1 MISSENRNEDEFR
14 KLSYHLPDLIYQ
26 FTRRPDG
33 TYCMPIASKGIEN
46 IFACTPEDV
55 KDNFDAIGK
64 VLHPDDAKRVLEDI
78 EYSAANMSEFSCE
91 FRVLLPGKPVQWI
104 LSRSS
109 PEALPD
115 GSVTWYGF
123 NANITKQRNTLEQLT
138 TLYKKQ
144 EAILKAIPDL
154 VFVIGSDKIIYEYH
168 SNVNDLLAAPPEVF
182 LGKKYSDI
190 IPGEATASMD
200 AALAETNEKGMS
212 TGHQYSLTLPA
223 GHFWFELSV
232 APIEDDSSGIKKYLV
247 ISANI
252 TERKKKDDKIQQL
265 SIAVEQSSTSI
276 VITDLKGNME
286 YVNQFFIDITG
297 YSREEILGKNIS
309 ILQTGHTTIEEYATM
324 WNTINSGHTWKGEF
338 LNRKKNG
345 ELFWEEVTI
354 TPVRNKSGVIE
365 HFLGIKTDITQ
376 QKRTAEKLR
385 KIAWNQSHQVR
396 GPLTDILGI
405 INLMKMKISSEEKN
419 MLLSQLE
426 IAAHGL
432 DKAIH
437 EIVDE
442 TQDKN

>member
-14 KLSYHLPDLIYQ
+14 KLSYHMPDLIYQ

-33 TYCMPIASKGIEN
+33 TYYMPIASKGIEN

-55 KDNFDAIGK
+55 KDNFDAIAK
-64 VLHPDDAKRVLEDI
+64 VLHPDDVTRVIEDI
-78 EYSAANMSEFSCE
+78 EYSAKHMSEFSCE
-91 FRVLLPGKPVQWI
+91 FRVCLPGKPVQWI

-154 VFVIGSDKIIYEYH
+154 IFVIGSNKIIYEYH
-168 SNVNDLLAAPPEVF
+168 SNLNDLLAVPPEVF
-182 LGKKYSDI
+182 IGKKYSDI
-190 IPGEATASMD
+190 IPGNASIVMDTALEEANKKD
-200 AALAETNEKGMS
+200 IS
-212 TGHQYSLTLPA
+212 TGHQYELSLPH
-223 GHFWFELSV
+223 GNFWFELSV
-232 APIEDDSSGIKKYLV
+232 VPIEDNSSDIKKYLV
-247 ISANI
+247 VSTNI

-276 VITDLKGNME
+276 IITDLQGNLE

-297 YSREEILGKNIS
+297 YTREEVIGQNIN
-309 ILQTGHTTIEEYATM
+309 ILQTGHTTEEQYKFM
-324 WNTINSGHTWKGEF
+324 WDSINEGNTWKGEF

-345 ELFWEEVTI
+345 ELFWEEATI
-354 TPVRNKSGVIE
+354 TPVRNKNGIIE
-365 HFLGIKTDITQ
+365 HFLGIKTDITH

-396 GPLTDILGI
+396 GPLTDIMGI
-405 INLMKMKISSEEKN
+405 INLMKMNISVEEKN

-426 IAAHGL
+426 LAANDL

-442 TQDKN
+442 TQEKN

>member
-1 MISSENRNEDEFR
+1 MISSENKNEDEFR
-14 KLSYHLPDLIYQ
+14 KLSYHLPDLIFQ
-26 FTRRPDG
+26 FTRRLDG
-33 TYCMPIASKGIEN
+33 SYFVPIASKGIEN
-46 IFACTPEDV
+46 IFGCTPEDV
-55 KDNFDAIGK
+55 KDNFDAIAK

-78 EYSAANMSEFSCE
+78 ENSAANMSEFFCE

-190 IPGEATASMD
+190 ISGDASAVMD

-212 TGHQYSLTLPA
+212 TGHQYALTLPA

-247 ISANI
+247 VSANI

-276 VITDLKGNME
+276 VITDLNGNME
-286 YVNQFFIDITG
+286 YVNQFFIGITG
-297 YSREEILGKNIS
+297 YSREEALGKNIN
-309 ILQTGHTTIEEYATM
+309 ILQTGHTTSEQYATM
-324 WNTINSGHTWKGEF
+324 WDTINSGHTWKGEF

-354 TPVRNKSGVIE
+354 TPVRNESGIIE
-365 HFLGIKTDITQ
+365 HFLGIKTDITH

-405 INLMKMKISSEEKN
+405 INLLKLDIPSEEKN
-419 MLLSQLE
+419 TLLNQLE
-426 IAAHGL
+426 IAAHYL

-437 EIVDE
+437 EIVDA

>member
-1 MISSENRNEDEFR
+1 MISSENKKEDEFR

-26 FTRRPDG
+26 FTRRPNG

-55 KDNFDAIGK
+55 KDNFDAIAK
-64 VLHPDDAKRVLEDI
+64 VLHPDDAKRVIEDI
-78 EYSAANMSEFSCE
+78 EYSALNMTEFSCE
-91 FRVLLPGKPVQWI
+91 FRVCLPGKPVQWI

-115 GSVTWYGF
+115 GSITWYGF

-154 VFVIGSDKIIYEYH
+154 IFVIGEDKIIYEYH

-182 LGKKYSDI
+182 IGKKYSDI
-190 IPGEATASMD
+190 ITEEASVVMD
-200 AALAETNEKGMS
+200 SALIEANQKEIS
-212 TGHQYSLTLPA
+212 TGHQYKLSLPL
-223 GHFWFELSV
+223 GIFWFELSV
-232 APIEDDSSGIKKYLV
+232 VPIEDNSSDIKKYLV
-247 ISANI
+247 VSTNI

-276 VITDLKGNME
+276 VITDLNGNLE

-297 YSREEILGKNIS
+297 YSREEAIGKNIN
-309 ILQTGHTTIEEYATM
+309 ILKTGHTTSEQYSYM
-324 WNTINSGHTWKGEF
+324 WDTLNAGNTWKGEF

-345 ELFWEEVTI
+345 ELFWEEATI
-354 TPVRNKSGVIE
+354 TPVRNKNGVIE
-365 HFLGIKTDITQ
+365 HFLGIKTDITF
-376 QKRTAEKLR
+376 QKRTSEKLR

-396 GPLTDILGI
+396 GPLTDIMGI
-405 INLMKMKISSEEKN
+405 INLMKMEISSEEKN
-419 MLLSQLE
+419 MLLNQLE
-426 IAAHGL
+426 IAAKVL

-437 EIVDE
+437 DIVDE
-442 TQDKN
+442 TKE

>member
-1 MISSENRNEDEFR
+1 MISSENRKEDEFR

-55 KDNFDAIGK
+55 KDNFDAIAK
-64 VLHPDDAKRVLEDI
+64 VLHPEDAKRVIEDI
-78 EYSAANMSEFSCE
+78 EYSALNMTEFSCE
-91 FRVLLPGKPVQWI
+91 FRVCLPGKPVQWI

-115 GSVTWYGF
+115 GSITWYGF
-123 NANITKQRNTLEQLT
+123 NANITKQRSTLEQLT

-154 VFVIGSDKIIYEYH
+154 IFVIGEDKIIYENH

-182 LGKKYSDI
+182 IGKKYSDI
-190 IPGEATASMD
+190 ITEEASLVMD
-200 AALAETNEKGMS
+200 SALIEAKQKEIS
-212 TGHQYSLTLPA
+212 TGHQYKLSLSQ
-223 GHFWFELSV
+223 GIFWFELSV
-232 APIEDDSSGIKKYLV
+232 VPIEDNSSDIKKYLV
-247 ISANI
+247 VSTNI

-276 VITDLKGNME
+276 VITDLNGNLE

-297 YSREEILGKNIS
+297 YSREEAIGKNIN
-309 ILQTGHTTIEEYATM
+309 ILQTGHTTSEQYAYM
-324 WNTINSGHTWKGEF
+324 WDTLNAGNTWKGEF

-345 ELFWEEVTI
+345 ELFWEEATI
-354 TPVRNKSGVIE
+354 TPVRNKNGVIE
-365 HFLGIKTDITQ
+365 HFLGIKTDITF
-376 QKRTAEKLR
+376 QKRTTEKLR

-396 GPLTDILGI
+396 GPLTDIMGI
-405 INLMKMKISSEEKN
+405 INLMKMEISSEEKN
-419 MLLSQLE
+419 MLLNQLE
-426 IAAHGL
+426 IAAKVL

-437 EIVDE
+437 DIVDE
-442 TQDKN
+442 TKE